1 MESAQTNNPMT
12 NCYVRPSSSLV
23 WYIMKNSMSC
33 GIRNGEVASARG
45 ATTCFVK
52 KVYMFIVDV
61 VIKFGFLVAL

>member
-1 MESAQTNNPMT
+1 
-12 NCYVRPSSSLV
+12 
-23 WYIMKNSMSC
+23 MKNSMSC